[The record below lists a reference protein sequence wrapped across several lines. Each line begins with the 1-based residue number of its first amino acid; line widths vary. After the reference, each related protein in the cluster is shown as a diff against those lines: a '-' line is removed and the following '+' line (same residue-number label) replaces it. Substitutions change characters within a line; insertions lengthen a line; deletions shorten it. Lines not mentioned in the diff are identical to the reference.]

1 MHIRTTAAAV
11 ITAGLLLTG
20 CSSSEESND
29 KPSKPTHSAT
39 AATTAPAKLS
49 NAEIASRCVDA
60 LVDEAT
66 DDPTGDVGATRPK
79 ACKPLDDSEYADAV
93 LGATQQAN
101 EAARD
106 SLGDCLDDSEC
117 TSWPVGGEG

>member
-1 MHIRTTAAAV
+1 MRIRTTAAAV

-20 CSSSEESND
+20 CSSSDDGKDE
-29 KPSKPTHSAT
+29 PSKPTHATT

-66 DDPTGDVGATRPK
+66 DDPTGEVGATRPE
-79 ACKPLDDSEYADAV
+79 ACEPLDDSEYADAV
-93 LGATQQAN
+93 LDATQQAN

-106 SLGDCLDDSEC
+106 SLGDCLDDSNC
-117 TSWPVGGEG
+117 TSWPVSGEG